1 VNART
6 QLLAVLLGM
15 ASAAAC
21 AQCSHTDFLYD
32 LGMRESRLD
41 PSARNPFGY
50 IGLFQMGE
58 AALQD
63 AGYYRGDLTRANDW
77 TGSWTGAGGI
87 NSLGEFYAR
96 PDSQVQAIVAYHNG
110 LVGQIRSLGLDRSV
124 GSTVGGVPV
133 TLSGLVAGAH
143 LVGIGNLQ
151 TFINSSGS
159 TVPRDGNGVPI
170 TTYIAELGGCAVG
183 SSAPSFAA
191 VVAATGGAGVGPA
204 PVVPPTTGVPIAPS
218 PIAVDPS
225 TAFAMASGRQPMEVR
240 DAIAAIIA
248 TLLTLW
254 LAWTSQA
261 TFSAWCRR
269 RTSLF
274 AMKTDIIR
282 GCIVLCIVLVILQ

>member
-6 QLLAVLLGM
+6 LLLAVLLSM

-21 AQCSHTDFLYD
+21 AQCSHTDFLHD
-32 LGMRESRLD
+32 LGARESRLD
-41 PSARNPFGY
+41 PNARNPYGY

-63 AGYYRGDLTRANDW
+63 AGYYRGDATRANDW
-77 TGSWTGAGGI
+77 SGSWTGSGGI
-87 NSLGEFYAR
+87 NSLADFYAR
-96 PDSQVQAIVAYHNG
+96 PDTQVQAIVAYHNR
-110 LVGQIRSLGLDRSV
+110 LLAQIRQFGLDRSI

-159 TVPRDGNGVPI
+159 TLPRDGNGVAI
-170 TTYIAELGGCAVG
+170 TTYMAQLGGCDVG
-183 SSAPSFAA
+183 STAPSFAT
-191 VVAATGGAGVGPA
+191 VAAAAGGTGAGPA
-204 PVVPPTTGVPIAPS
+204 PVVPPATGVPTAPS
-218 PIAVDPS
+218 PIAVDS
-225 TAFAMASGRQPMEVR
+225 RTAFAMASGRQPIEVH

-254 LAWTSQA
+254 LAWTAQSN
-261 TFSAWCRR
+261 FFAWWRGQM
-269 RTSLF
+269 SF
-274 AMKTDIIR
+274 YAMKTDIIR
-282 GCIVLCIVLVILQ
+282 GCIVLCVVLVIVQ